1 MNLLEIIIL
10 GIVEGLTE
18 YLPVSSTG
26 HLLLTESLLNM
37 SQSKEALDAL
47 AVCIQGGAILAV
59 LSLYYPRVKTMVE
72 GVRGTNPAGFKLLVN
87 LILAFLPAA
96 VVGLCLPDQGIPV
109 QHVHGGVLVDCRRR
123 RDSGLLRLARQTG
136 KEQ

>member
-47 AVCIQGGAILAV
+47 AEQTQCTIVGQAAV
-59 LSLYYPRVKTMVE
+59 LAE
-72 GVRGTNPAGFKLLVN
+72 GDAAERKD
-87 LILAFLPAA
+87 IIFLEP
-96 VVGLCLPDQGIPV
+96 LPLFF
-109 QHVHGGVLVDCRRR
+109 H
-123 RDSGLLRLARQTG
+123 
-136 KEQ
+136 